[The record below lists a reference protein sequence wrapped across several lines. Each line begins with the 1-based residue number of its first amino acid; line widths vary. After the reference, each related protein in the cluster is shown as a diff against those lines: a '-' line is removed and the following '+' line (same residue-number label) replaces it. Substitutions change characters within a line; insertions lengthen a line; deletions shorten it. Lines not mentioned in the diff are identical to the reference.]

1 MRNDRVGWRMA
12 VPMAVMLG
20 AVLVSPAAAQ
30 STGSPVF
37 SSPYRDFQLNEWAIS
52 LSDPGPGYDLEGSYR
67 FAFSQSGS
75 ADLGLR
81 AGVHAGLGPG
91 HDALLLGTDFR
102 ARVLSHTE
110 SFPLDGSLT
119 VGLGM
124 ESHNHTTVGYV
135 PIGFTMG
142 RRVLVEGSSISLVP
156 YVQPVV
162 MPLLGD
168 ASGTDFSIG
177 FGLNARLS
185 PRLDARFSAAAGD
198 VNGVGFTI
206 AFLH

>member
-1 MRNDRVGWRMA
+1 MPGNPAARWAAPAMGVLL
-12 VPMAVMLG
+12 LG
-20 AVLVSPAAAQ
+20 AVASTAAAQ

-37 SSPYRDFQLNEWAIS
+37 SSPYRDFQMSEWAIS

-67 FAFSQSGS
+67 FAFSPAGS
-75 ADLGLR
+75 TDLGLR
-81 AGVHAGLGPG
+81 AGVHAGLGAG
-91 HDALLLGTDFR
+91 HDALLLGTDLR
-102 ARVLSHTE
+102 ARVLTHTE

-119 VGLGM
+119 IGLGM
-124 ESHNHTTVGYV
+124 ESHNHVTVGYV

-168 ASGTDFSIG
+168 ASGTDVSIG
-177 FGLNARLS
+177 FGLNARMS
-185 PRLDARFSAAAGD
+185 PRLDLRFSAAAGD
-198 VNGVGFTI
+198 VNGVGFTV